1 MKRLVL
7 VSLHV
12 LAVAWALALGGPP
25 DDFPSTASRV
35 LSTYEPPAPT
45 SDSGAARAS
54 AAQAFLAAL
63 DDEQRARCRLALDDP
78 ARRDWTN
85 VPPFGDQAG
94 VRLGDLDEGALQ
106 RACDL
111 LRACLSG
118 RGWARTR
125 DIVLADDEL
134 LTNGR
139 PRPGFG
145 AENFWLILFGQPDA
159 DGRWA
164 LQLDGHHLA
173 LNLTFAGERVG
184 LSPSFLGTQPARYVA
199 GGRVVEPFGDVV
211 AAAFELVR
219 SLDAAQRERA
229 VVSKERGQIAAG
241 AGRDGHVP
249 EPIGLALGGL
259 DPSGREF
266 LVALLEPFVGNL
278 PPDASAAR
286 LAALEGELDAMTF
299 AWRGPLA
306 DGSDVSWRLQG
317 PSLIL
322 EYACQD
328 LGGEPL
334 QHLHSIYRDPTNEY
348 GREL

>member
-7 VSLHV
+7 ASLHV
-12 LAVAWALALGGPP
+12 LAVAWALALGGPR
-25 DDFPSTASRV
+25 DDYPSTASRV
-35 LSTYEPPAPT
+35 LSTYEPREP
-45 SDSGAARAS
+45 SSGSGAARAT
-54 AAQAFLAAL
+54 AARAFLDAL
-63 DDEQRARCRLALDDP
+63 DDDQRALCRLALDDP

-85 VPPFGDQAG
+85 VPPFGEQTG
-94 VRLGDLDEGALQ
+94 VRLGDLDEDALR

-134 LTNGR
+134 LTDGR

-145 AENFWLILFGQPDA
+145 AENFWLVLFGEPA
-159 DGRWA
+159 AEGRWA

-173 LNLTFAGERVG
+173 LNLTFAGDRVG
-184 LSPSFLGTQPARYVA
+184 LSPSFLGAQPARHRA
-199 GGRVVEPFGDVV
+199 GERVVEPLGDV
-211 AAAFELVR
+211 AAAAFALVR
-219 SLDAAQRERA
+219 SLDAAQLARA
-229 VVSKERGQIAAG
+229 VVSERRGQLAAG

-249 EPIGLALGGL
+249 EPVGLALEGL
-259 DPSGREF
+259 APAGRER
-266 LVALLEPFVGNL
+266 LVALLEAVVGNL
-278 PPDASAAR
+278 PPDAAAAR
-286 LAALEGELDAMTF
+286 LAALESELDALTL
-299 AWRGPLA
+299 AWRGPTA

-328 LGGEPL
+328 LVGEPL

-348 GREL
+348 GVRL